1 MLNDMHTFQRV
12 FFVFVVSFFLA
23 LSAVLPNKANALN
36 RSDAPFPAPWK
47 TWEFL
52 EPNKNTVAA
61 DQYQISPDGNTFSLQ
76 SDWSSMVYQQQQ
88 CENYMN
94 NFDIVARVVSEGT
107 AASGSANFT
116 AKAGLTARTSLTNAT
131 PFNNEIMLTTQPDSS
146 DPSKLRVNFT
156 IPGFSPYY
164 WVTSNV
170 NGFPIWLKLKKRGRD
185 VTASYSADGQTWTD
199 MPGTLPLGLSG
210 TSTVSFGVFT
220 YNLSQMYYTASRP
233 LATATFDNVAVMTFC
248 SLTEPTASPTL
259 TPSQPT
265 NTPVVT
271 QPQECVGDING
282 DLAVTIIDYGL
293 LKADFLKIPPT
304 NPKSNLNGKGN
315 VDLADY
321 LVLVRHIF
329 KPCSSI

>member
-23 LSAVLPNKANALN
+23 LSAVLPNKASALN
-36 RSDAPFPAPWK
+36 RSDAAFPAPWK

-116 AKAGLTARTSLTNAT
+116 ARAGLSARTVLNNST
-131 PFNNEIMLTTQPDSS
+131 PWNNEIMLTTQTDYNNQGN
-146 DPSKLRVNFT
+146 LRVNFV
-156 IPGFSPYY
+156 IPGFSPSY
-164 WVTSNV
+164 WTSTNIS
-170 NGFPIWLKLKKRGRD
+170 GFPIWLKLKKRGMN
-185 VTASYSADGQTWTD
+185 VTAAYSADGQTWTD
-199 MPGTLPLGLSG
+199 VPGSLPLGVTG
-210 TSTVSFGVFT
+210 INTVYYGV
-220 YNLSQMYYTASRP
+220 YASNQSQMYYTASRP
-233 LATATFDNVAVMTFC
+233 LATATFDHLDAYAFC
-248 SLTEPTASPTL
+248 SLTEPTASPTQVPIDP
-259 TPSQPT
+259 TATQEPS
-265 NTPVVT
+265 V
-271 QPQECVGDING
+271 CVGDIN
-282 DLAVTIIDYGL
+282 DDHAVTIIDYGL